1 MDCPA
6 GFEKGIDS
14 CHIKCPVGYSYTNG
28 SCVSDNHEY
37 SIGVTD
43 LPPQSDMSQFT
54 AESARFLHELT
65 KVNAKIEADLAAH
78 ADVYTEKSEGAG
90 IVADHHKIKSEH
102 ASAEA
107 EHSVAAKFDKIL
119 ETVKPPHPKTAG
131 SEINKEQAQIKF
143 LEAKQMYVV
152 QVALLTIL
160 LCLMTF
166 LFVPSAW
173 AQGMILLLLSTGIA
187 SAIYLSKV

>member
-1 MDCPA
+1 
-6 GFEKGIDS
+6 
-14 CHIKCPVGYSYTNG
+14 
-28 SCVSDNHEY
+28 
-37 SIGVTD
+37 
-43 LPPQSDMSQFT
+43 MSQFT

-90 IVADHHKIKSEH
+90 IVADHHNIKSEH

-107 EHSVAAKFDKIL
+107 EHSVAKKFDKIL
-119 ETVKPPHPKTAG
+119 ETVKPPHPKVAG
-131 SEINKEQAQIKF
+131 SEINKEQAQIMF
-143 LEAKQMYVV
+143 LVSKHMYVV

-160 LCLMTF
+160 LCLMTYLF
-166 LFVPSAW
+166 LPSAW
-173 AQGMILLLLSTGIA
+173 AQGMILLLLSAGIA